1 MERIEK
7 LRFYAL
13 TACDR
18 IIDMDK
24 RYQDVDELCGISPGT
39 YLSYLSLTA
48 DAMAD
53 NADISDEEVGNL
65 RKCQDCIVDYEVALD
80 ELKKGNPLLAH
91 ELFWQFERH
100 AHQYNLGVKKA
111 TRDFI
116 GRQIVEARS
125 NYGGHGFSQRE
136 LAMRTGYDA
145 ANIARI
151 ELGRYSVGL
160 DIIATIADELNLDVV
175 LKDRKIL

>member
-1 MERIEK
+1 MERIDD
-7 LRFYAL
+7 LRFCAL
-13 TACDR
+13 KACDR

-24 RYQDVDELCGISPGT
+24 RYQDVDELDGISPGT
-39 YLSYLSLTA
+39 YFSYILVTA
-48 DAMAD
+48 DSLAD

-65 RKCQDCIVDYEVALD
+65 RKWQDCINDYEVALD

-91 ELFWQFERH
+91 DLFWQFERH

-151 ELGRYSVGL
+151 ELGRYSAGL
-160 DIIATIADELNLDVV
+160 DIIATIADKLNLDVV
-175 LKDRKIL
+175 LKDRQIL